1 MAQYYNEE
9 SVDGAEKVQYHT
21 GASVDGGEMAQ
32 YHMVGSANRADERTG
47 SAWQKGQ
54 AGGVWKDGLAIE
66 RTDVMTGDR
75 NRHQICKRKCLWP
88 VEYATWYTLKS

>member
-32 YHMVGSANRADERTG
+32 YHICLLYTSDAAD
-47 SAWQKGQ
+47 
-54 AGGVWKDGLAIE
+54 D
-66 RTDVMTGDR
+66 
-75 NRHQICKRKCLWP
+75 
-88 VEYATWYTLKS
+88 

>member
-54 AGGVWKDGLAIE
+54 AGGVWKD
-66 RTDVMTGDR
+66 DF
-75 NRHQICKRKCLWP
+75 KRACRRQRGWILLFLSLWN
-88 VEYATWYTLKS
+88 LG

>member
-54 AGGVWKDGLAIE
+54 AGGVWKD
-66 RTDVMTGDR
+66 DF
-75 NRHQICKRKCLWP
+75 KRFKRCIGKRSLG
-88 VEYATWYTLKS
+88 

>member
-54 AGGVWKDGLAIE
+54 AGGVWKVDF
-66 RTDVMTGDR
+66 
-75 NRHQICKRKCLWP
+75 KRFKRCIGQRSLG
-88 VEYATWYTLKS
+88 